1 MKFLVKEKHF
11 VNGIMRMK
19 CTATVA
25 RMYQMSKESIE
36 SIEPDD
42 GGEGI
47 LKMSENLSQGESYTS
62 LLVHLY
68 VGWLNQKE
76 LLPF

>member
-36 SIEPDD
+36 SIEPDHD
-42 GGEGI
+42 ENEESGGSGRKRGKDGI
-47 LKMSENLSQGESYTS
+47 LKMSEILSQGEPQEG
-62 LLVHLY
+62 L
-68 VGWLNQKE
+68 
-76 LLPF
+76 